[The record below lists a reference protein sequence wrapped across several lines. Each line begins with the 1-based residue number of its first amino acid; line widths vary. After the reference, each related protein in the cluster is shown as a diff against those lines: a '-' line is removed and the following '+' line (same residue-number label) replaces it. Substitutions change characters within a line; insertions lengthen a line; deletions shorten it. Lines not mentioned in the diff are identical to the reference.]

1 MISKEYRGLHQILIV
16 LSVGVV
22 MKTGKH
28 KQHHLRR
35 SSLSEFNFTGI
46 SKRGGIIDSIK
57 SFFTGKKKK
66 ENLTG
71 AFDTK
76 QLRSQRP
83 PVQRSTVQRSTAQ
96 LPGKANNSKANS
108 AIALHS
114 LDADSLANN
123 IARFEGVNVKGSLAQ
138 RNFNPGNLKFRGQ
151 KGAIQGDK
159 GFAKFKSMDEGY
171 TALKGQIKLDTD
183 RGLSLKGFTKKYAPP
198 SENDT
203 GAYYKFLRK
212 NTQTK

>member
-1 MISKEYRGLHQILIV
+1 
-16 LSVGVV
+16 
-22 MKTGKH
+22 
-28 KQHHLRR
+28 
-35 SSLSEFNFTGI
+35 LSEFNFTGI

-76 QLRSQRP
+76 QPRSQSS
-83 PVQRSTVQRSTAQ
+83 STVQRSTAQ

-151 KGAIQGDK
+151 KGSIQGDK

-171 TALKGQIKLDTD
+171 TALKSQIKLDTD
-183 RGLSLKGFTKKYAPP
+183 RGLSLQGFTKKYAPP